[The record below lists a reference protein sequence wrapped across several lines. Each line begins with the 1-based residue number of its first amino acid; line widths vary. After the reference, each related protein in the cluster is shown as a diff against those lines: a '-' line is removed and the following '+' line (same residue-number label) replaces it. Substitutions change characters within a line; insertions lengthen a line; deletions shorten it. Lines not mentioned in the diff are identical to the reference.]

1 MDPVQTWKSFQDQ
14 SLYYQAVKKDGEE
27 SCWQEIARD
36 YDRIVYPG
44 NQQDALIS
52 RLLPRLDGLDTVIEI
67 GAGTGTLTLPLAK
80 RLRKITAVEPSPAM
94 AKMLSENLVRQ
105 RLENVTLAR
114 QRWEEVE
121 LPPADAVIAG
131 GCLYAFYEIDKV
143 LLKML
148 ATARSKVLITHIGN
162 EGMLDIDRGV
172 MELLGAPEP
181 FLFPSLSLVT
191 ETLLHLHI
199 PATIET
205 FFLKTEKIFTPEQWI
220 KRCQRLFA
228 VRPHQ
233 HPLLLE
239 FLEKT
244 GRRTGELYSIEE
256 DIPAAIIELRV
267 EH

>member
-1 MDPVQTWKSFQDQ
+1 MNPIQAWKTFQDQ

-52 RLLPRLDGLDTVIEI
+52 RLVPRIDGLDTAIEI

-94 AKMLSENLVRQ
+94 AKILSENLVRQ
-105 RLENVTLAR
+105 RLKNVTLAR
-114 QRWEEVE
+114 QRWEETD

-162 EGMLDIDRGV
+162 EGMLAIDRRV
-172 MELLGAPEP
+172 MEFLDAPEP

-191 ETLLHLHI
+191 EILLHLHI

-205 FFLKTEKIFTPEQWI
+205 FFLKTKKVFTPEQWI

-228 VRPHQ
+228 VKAYQ
-233 HPLLLE
+233 HPLLLG
-239 FLEKT
+239 FLEKECEKK
-244 GRRTGELYSIEE
+244 GALYHIEE